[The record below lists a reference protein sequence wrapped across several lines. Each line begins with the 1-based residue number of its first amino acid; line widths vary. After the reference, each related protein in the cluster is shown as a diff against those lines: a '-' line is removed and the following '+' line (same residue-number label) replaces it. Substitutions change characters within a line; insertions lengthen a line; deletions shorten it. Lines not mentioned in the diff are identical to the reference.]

1 MVDTQSEFTLHTSGG
16 ADDLFDL
23 HEWFNDDRALRGRVT
38 LVDSPIRD
46 GEMGGLAEVLVV
58 AVGTGGTLTALASSL
73 STWFTVRQS
82 DIKLTFTRGDG
93 EMTIDAKGVGAGTD
107 VEKLLRQLLDHR
119 TKQ

>member
-1 MVDTQSEFTLHTSGG
+1 MVDAHSEFTLHASGG

-23 HEWFNDDRALRGRVT
+23 HEWFNDDRALRGRAT
-38 LVDSPIRD
+38 LVDSPIQD
-46 GEMGGLAEVLVV
+46 GEMGVTEVLVV
-58 AVGTGGTLTALASSL
+58 AVGASGTLTALASSL

-93 EMTIDAKGVGAGTD
+93 EITIDAKGIGAGTD

-119 TKQ
+119 TEQ